1 MTTYNVHIYREM
13 RLVFGGIEAASPEE
27 AAAIARDKPTEDA
40 DEFDDECDGE
50 TFYALV
56 DVQGDEQHE
65 QSRFIDFE
73 PERLWLA
80 APKLLRA
87 CRMVIDRWEYGDLAE
102 AARACAVAVA
112 EAQATSSLHRSRPPR
127 LQCRRDSR

>member
-27 AAAIARDKPTEDA
+27 AAALARDKPTENA
-40 DEFDDECDGE
+40 DESDECDGE

-73 PERLWLA
+73 PKRLRLA
-80 APKLLRA
+80 APK
-87 CRMVIDRWEYGDLAE
+87 CWMP
-102 AARACAVAVA
+102 AAW
-112 EAQATSSLHRSRPPR
+112 
-127 LQCRRDSR
+127 